1 MPYDLLPFFAPRGV
15 AVIGASASS
24 NKLSYGILRNMT
36 LYGYTGQVAPVNP
49 RADEILG
56 LKCYPDIASVPD
68 PVDLAVVVLPAP
80 NIPDVLE
87 ACGQRGIRAVTI
99 ISGGFKELGE
109 GGAGLE
115 LTCLDIARRY
125 GMRLVGPNCVGT
137 LDLYTGLN
145 TTFINGVPDKGGI
158 GFVSQSGAIGGG
170 VVDLLRGKK
179 IGFSNF
185 ASLGNEADVTESDV
199 IEYLGEDE
207 HTRVIAV
214 YVEMIRDGRRFI
226 EVARKVTAKK
236 PVVLLKAGRT
246 SAGARAVSS
255 HTGSLAGAHAAYQA
269 AFLQSGVIEVDSVA
283 ELFDLAVA
291 LDFQPLPKGSRTVLL
306 TNAGGP
312 AALASDSLAVNGL
325 AMADLSAETKETL
338 RQQLNPAAQVD
349 NPVDMLGGAEPP
361 EYAMAL
367 KSLLADPNVDMA
379 IPILV
384 PQALVDPVEVARQ
397 ISLVSKDSGKPV
409 VACFMGEVSVGGAR
423 QVLHENHIPMYVYPE
438 STGKVLGAMRRYSL
452 WRGRVEEET
461 TPLAGIDQAAAR
473 ARLDEDWGMQALGES
488 LTRPLLAAY
497 GIHLV
502 AGGFAAT
509 AAEAVEIARKVGFPV
524 VMKIVSPDILHKS
537 EAGGIKLNLGH
548 EDEVRAAYEHLMR
561 SIATSL
567 PQAHLEGVLVE
578 AMAPQ
583 GQEVIVGMK
592 RDPNFG
598 PLMMFGLGG
607 IYVELFSD
615 VAFRVAPVSRGEALS
630 MIYQT
635 RAGRLLTGFRG
646 QPEADLEAVMDILMR
661 LSQLAL
667 DFPELSEVEI
677 NPLLVFPKGEGALA
691 LDCRAITGVK

>member
-1 MPYDLLPFFAPRGV
+1 MPHDLLPFFAPRGV
-15 AVIGASASS
+15 AIIGASASA

-49 RADEILG
+49 KADEILG
-56 LKCYPDIASVPD
+56 LKCYPDIDRVPD

-80 NIPDVLE
+80 AIQDTLR
-87 ACGQRGIRAVTI
+87 ACGQRGIHAVTI
-99 ISGGFKELGE
+99 ISGGFKEVGA
-109 GGAGLE
+109 GGADMEKACLE
-115 LTCLDIARRY
+115 LARSY

-145 TTFINGVPDKGGI
+145 TTFISGLPDKGGI
-158 GFVSQSGAIGGG
+158 GFVSQSGAVGGG

-179 IGFSNF
+179 IGFSAF
-185 ASLGNEADVTESDV
+185 ASLGNEADVTEADM
-199 IEYLGEDE
+199 IEYLADDSN
-207 HTRVIAV
+207 TRVIAV
-214 YVEMIRDGRRFI
+214 YVEMIRDGRRFM
-226 EVARKVTAKK
+226 EVAGRVTPQK
-236 PVVLLKAGRT
+236 PIILLKAGRT

-255 HTGSLAGAHAAYQA
+255 HTGSLAGSHAAYQA
-269 AFLQSGVIEVDSVA
+269 AFRQSGVIEVDSVA

-291 LDFQPLPKGSRTVLL
+291 LDFQPLPKGGRTVLL

-325 AMADLSAETKETL
+325 SMADLAPETRENL
-338 RQQLNPAAQVD
+338 RQGLNPAAQVG

-367 KSLLADPNVDMA
+367 KSVLADPGVDMA

-397 ISLVSKDSGKPV
+397 VGLVSQGCGKPV
-409 VACFMGEVSVGGAR
+409 VACLMGEASLRDAR
-423 QVLHENHIPMYVYPE
+423 QVLHGFNVPMYIYPE
-438 STGKVLGAMRRYSL
+438 STGRVLGAMLRYSQ
-452 WRGRVEEET
+452 WRSCPPEKPV
-461 TPLAGIDQAAAR
+461 PLAGLDTTTAR
-473 ARLDEDWGMQALGES
+473 AWLELVYGQNALGERQ
-488 LTRPLLAAY
+488 TRPLLAAY
-497 GIHLV
+497 GIPQV
-502 AGGFAAT
+502 PGGFAAS
-509 AAEAVEIARKVGFPV
+509 ADQAVKMAEQVGLPV

-537 EAGGIKLNLGH
+537 EAGGIKLNLKSAA
-548 EDEVRAAYEHLMR
+548 EVESAYTALMSEVGAR
-561 SIATSL
+561 L
-567 PQAHLEGVLVE
+567 PQADLEGVLVE
-578 AMAPQ
+578 AMAPR

-615 VAFRVAPVSRGEALS
+615 VAFRVAPVGRSEALS
-630 MIYQT
+630 MIHQT

-646 QPEADLEAVMDILMR
+646 APEADLEAVVDVIQR

-667 DFPELSEVEI
+667 DFPEIEEVEV
-677 NPLLVFPKGEGALA
+677 NPLLVLPKGQGALA
-691 LDCRAITGVK
+691 LDCRAILNHD

>member
-1 MPYDLLPFFAPRGV
+1 MPHDLLPFFAPRGV
-15 AVIGASASS
+15 AIIGASASS

-56 LKCYPDIASVPD
+56 LKCYPEIASVPD

-99 ISGGFKELGE
+99 ISGGFKEVGE

-115 LTCLDIARRY
+115 YTCLDIARRY

-158 GFVSQSGAIGGG
+158 GFVSQSGAVGGG

-199 IEYLGEDE
+199 IEYLGEDD

-226 EVARKVTAKK
+226 EIARKVTAKK

-283 ELFDLAVA
+283 DLFDLAVA
-291 LDFQPLPKGSRTVLL
+291 LDFQPLPAGSRTVLL

-325 AMADLSAETKETL
+325 TMADLSIETKNNL
-338 RQQLNPAAQVD
+338 RQQLNPAAQVG

-367 KSLLADPNVDMA
+367 KCLLADPNVDMA

-409 VACFMGEVSVGGAR
+409 VACFMGEVSVGEAR

-452 WRGRVEEET
+452 WRSRPEDET
-461 TPLAGIDQAAAR
+461 APLAGIDQAAAR
-473 ARLDEDWGMQALGES
+473 RQLDKAGGMQALGES

-497 GIHLV
+497 GIPMV

-509 AAEAVEIARKVGFPV
+509 AAEAVDIARKVGFPV

-548 EDEVRAAYEHLMR
+548 EDEVQTAYEHLMR
-561 SIATSL
+561 SVAGRL
-567 PQAHLEGVLVE
+567 PQASLEGVLVE
-578 AMAPQ
+578 AMAPI

-598 PLMMFGLGG
+598 PLMMFGFGG

-630 MIYQT
+630 MIHQT

-646 QPEADLEAVMDILMR
+646 QPEADLEAVMDAIMR

-677 NPLLVFPKGEGALA
+677 NPLLVFPKGQGALA
-691 LDCRAITGVK
+691 LDCRAITR